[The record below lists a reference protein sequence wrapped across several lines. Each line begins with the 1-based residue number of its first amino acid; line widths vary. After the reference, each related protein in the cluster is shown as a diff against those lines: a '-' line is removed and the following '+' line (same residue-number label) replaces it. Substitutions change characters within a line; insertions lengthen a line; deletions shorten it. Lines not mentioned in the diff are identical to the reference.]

1 MLKRLNE
8 KTSCYSVDKWFKD
21 YEASQYYK
29 RNHCQYPSIDFYKTQ
44 RYNSFGNMF
53 QNVSKNSTKK
63 NFYSKTH
70 YSTKTGF
77 YNNKIRKKKFED
89 FNYRDLQM
97 GRSKSDLGQKDER
110 QFKGINDVGE
120 GPKQGEQQKKEED
133 KKDNEDQKKAEENN

>member
-8 KTSCYSVDKWFKD
+8 KTSCYSVDKWFRD

-63 NFYSKTH
+63 NFFSKTH

-97 GRSKSDLGQKDER
+97 GRSKSDLGQKEESKFKKIDE
-110 QFKGINDVGE
+110 VGD
-120 GPKQGEQQKKEED
+120 GPKQEEQQKEEEE
-133 KKDNEDQKKAEENN
+133 KKDNEDQKKVEENN

>member
-8 KTSCYSVDKWFKD
+8 KTSCYSVDKWFRD

-63 NFYSKTH
+63 NFFLKLIIQLKLVFIIIKLGRKSL
-70 YSTKTGF
+70 
-77 YNNKIRKKKFED
+77 KISIIETYKW
-89 FNYRDLQM
+89 
-97 GRSKSDLGQKDER
+97 
-110 QFKGINDVGE
+110 
-120 GPKQGEQQKKEED
+120 EEV
-133 KKDNEDQKKAEENN
+133 NLI

>member
-1 MLKRLNE
+1 MLSKGTISGNKKHDIIRIAQENLYMLKRLNE

-63 NFYSKTH
+63 SMINSKN
-70 YSTKTGF
+70 KTIIIKSLTNQIVCLQF
-77 YNNKIRKKKFED
+77 NN
-89 FNYRDLQM
+89 
-97 GRSKSDLGQKDER
+97 
-110 QFKGINDVGE
+110 
-120 GPKQGEQQKKEED
+120 
-133 KKDNEDQKKAEENN
+133 